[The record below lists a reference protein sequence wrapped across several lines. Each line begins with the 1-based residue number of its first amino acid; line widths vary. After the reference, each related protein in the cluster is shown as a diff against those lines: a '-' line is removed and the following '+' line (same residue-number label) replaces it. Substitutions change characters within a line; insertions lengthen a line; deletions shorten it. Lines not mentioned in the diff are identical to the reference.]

1 MKLHSA
7 VAKALISS
15 GMDTMFGVIGDG
27 NLFIVQSFV
36 QDFNGKYVAAAHES
50 GAVLMALGYAA
61 VSGGVGIA
69 TTTYGPGLTN
79 TFTALIEGVKAQRSI
94 LLICGDTSE
103 ERGNLQDV
111 AQREIVIATG
121 AGFEQVRSP
130 HTVIQDIEVALR
142 RALIERRPIVVNIP
156 VTFQWEE
163 VDYRPVVNRIP
174 DRRAWMTESCD
185 FDDAVGIIATAKRPI
200 VLAGRGA
207 IHSEARDA
215 LIRLAKRTE
224 AFLATTLM
232 AKDLFRDEKFNL
244 GVFGTLSNPI
254 AVEAIMESDCI
265 IAFGASLTKYT
276 TSHGTFIRGKRVV
289 QCNLEANEIGKHA
302 VPNVGLVGDPAR
314 VAQVIVDYLDLAEIA
329 PSGFRTE
336 EHDQKLQSH
345 SIANEVAD
353 RSTATTIDVRKGLV
367 AIEAALPPDR
377 LVVVDGGRF
386 MNEGF
391 HVMNVRGPH
400 SFVFTS
406 SSGSIGLGLSY
417 AIGASF
423 GAPGR
428 SVALVAGDGGFMLGG
443 LIEFNTA
450 VRYKVDLI
458 VILCNDSGYGA
469 EYVQFRERQMDPA
482 IATFAWPDFEPVAV
496 ALGGHGVTVRSE
508 VDLDRAV
515 KLINSANRPLL
526 IDLKLDPDRMP
537 DRPR

>member
-1 MKLHSA
+1 
-7 VAKALISS
+7 
-15 GMDTMFGVIGDG
+15 MDTMFGVIGDG

-36 QDFNGKYVAAAHES
+36 HDYNGKYVAAAHES

-61 VSGGVGIA
+61 VSGRVGVA

-79 TFTALIEGVKAQRSI
+79 TFTALIEGAKAQRSI
-94 LLICGDTSE
+94 LLICGDTTG
-103 ERGNLQDV
+103 ERGSLQDV

-130 HTVIQDIEVALR
+130 HTVTEDIAIALR
-142 RALIERRPIVVNIP
+142 RASIERRPIVVNIP

-163 VDYRPVVNRIP
+163 VVYKPIVSRVP
-174 DRRAWMTESCD
+174 DSRAWLTESND
-185 FDDAVGIIATAKRPI
+185 LDDAVGIIATAKRPI

-207 IHSEARDA
+207 TGSEARDA
-215 LIRLAKRTE
+215 LIRLAERTE

-232 AKDLFRDEKFNL
+232 AKDLFRGEKYNL
-244 GVFGTLSNPI
+244 GVFGTLSNPV

-276 TSHGTFIRGKRVV
+276 TSHGTFLRGKRVV
-289 QCNLEANEIGKHA
+289 QCNLEANEIGKHIIPHA
-302 VPNVGLVGDPAR
+302 GLVGDPAR
-314 VAQVIVDYLDLAEIA
+314 VAQVILDYLDIAEIS

-336 EHDQKLQSH
+336 DHEQKLRAH

-367 AIEAALPPDR
+367 AIEAALPTDR
-377 LVVVDGGRF
+377 IVVVDGGRF

-391 HVMNVRGPH
+391 HVMNVQDPR

-423 GAPGR
+423 AAHGR
-428 SVALVAGDGGFMLGG
+428 PVALVAGDGGFMLGG

-458 VILCNDSGYGA
+458 VILCNDGSYGA
-469 EYVQFRERQMDPA
+469 EHIQYRERQMDPA
-482 IATFAWPDFEPVAV
+482 IATFAWPDFEPVAM
-496 ALGGHGVTVRSE
+496 ALGGHGITVRTQN
-508 VDLDRAV
+508 DLERAAKV
-515 KLINSANRPLL
+515 ISSSSRPLL
-526 IDLKLDPDRMP
+526 IDMKLDPDRMP